1 MHLVEA
7 FLDPL
12 RYQFIQHALWAV
24 LFMGVLNGVL
34 GTFVVLRGWS
44 FFGDALVHA
53 VFPGL
58 VIAFLLGAPTFLGA
72 LVSGVATAL
81 AIGAVSSG
89 RRVSADS
96 AIGVLFVGAFALGVF
111 LISRTTTYRQD
122 LNAFLFGQ
130 ILGVSR
136 ADVLG
141 AAAMTVLVLIGVAL
155 LYKEFKLVAFDPTS
169 AGAMG
174 YPVVVLDLL
183 LLTLLTV
190 TIVVSLRTVGN
201 ILVLAMV
208 VSPAATARFFVT
220 RLSTMMALAA
230 AIGAAEGVGGL
241 LLAAHLNVP
250 PGSTIVLL
258 ATGTFLVGL
267 TLSPESGIPSL
278 LRGRELDRALAAEVA
293 QAAGG
298 GGD

>member
-1 MHLVEA
+1 MQPVEA
-7 FLDPL
+7 FLEPL
-12 RYQFIQHALWAV
+12 RFQFIQHALWAV
-24 LFMGVLNGVL
+24 LFMGILNGVL
-34 GTFVVLRGWS
+34 GSFVVLRGWS

-53 VFPGL
+53 VFPGV
-58 VIAFLLGAPTFLGA
+58 VIAFVVGGSTFLGA
-72 LVSGVATAL
+72 LIAGLATAL
-81 AIGAVSSG
+81 TIGAISSG

-130 ILGVSR
+130 ILGVSS

-141 AAAMTVLVLIGVAL
+141 AGAITVAVLIAVAL

-174 YPVVVLDLL
+174 YPVLGLDLAL
-183 LLTLLTV
+183 LALLTV

-208 VSPAATARFFVT
+208 VSPAATARFFTT
-220 RLSTMMALAA
+220 RLSSMMVFAATLGAL
-230 AIGAAEGVGGL
+230 EGVGGL

-258 ATGTFLVGL
+258 ATAAFLVGL
-267 TLSPESGIPSL
+267 ALSPDAGLPSL
-278 LRGRELDRALAAEVA
+278 LRRRHELDEIAEVA
-293 QAAGG
+293 
-298 GGD
+298 

>member
-1 MHLVEA
+1 MPAIEA
-7 FLDPL
+7 FFEPL
-12 RYQFIQHALWAV
+12 RFQFIQHALWAV
-24 LFMGVLNGVL
+24 LFMGILNGVL
-34 GTFVVLRGWS
+34 GSFVVLRGWS

-53 VFPGL
+53 VFPGV
-58 VIAFLLGAPTFLGA
+58 VIAFVIGGSTFVGA
-72 LVSGVATAL
+72 LVAGLATAL
-81 AIGAVSSG
+81 TIGLVSSG

-141 AAAMTVLVLIGVAL
+141 AAAITVAVLAAVAL

-174 YPVVVLDLL
+174 YPVLALDLAL
-183 LLTLLTV
+183 LALLTV

-208 VSPAATARFFVT
+208 VSPAATARFFTT
-220 RLSTMMALAA
+220 RLSSMMALAA
-230 AIGAAEGVGGL
+230 AIGALEGVGGL

-258 ATGTFLVGL
+258 ATGGFLVGL
-267 TLSPESGIPSL
+267 ALSPDTGLPAL
-278 LRGRELDRALAAEVA
+278 LRRGAELDAPA
-293 QAAGG
+293 
-298 GGD
+298 

>member
-1 MHLVEA
+1 MQPVEA
-7 FLDPL
+7 FLEPL
-12 RYQFIQHALWAV
+12 RFQFIQHALWAV

-34 GTFVVLRGWS
+34 GSFVVLRGWS

-58 VIAFLLGAPTFLGA
+58 VIAYLVGGPTFLGA
-72 LVSGVATAL
+72 LVAGLVTAL
-81 AIGAVSSG
+81 AIGLVSYEKRVSS
-89 RRVSADS
+89 DS

-111 LISRTTTYRQD
+111 LISRTTTFRQD

-130 ILGVSR
+130 ILGVSLG
-136 ADVLG
+136 DVAL
-141 AAAMTVLVLIGVAL
+141 AAVITVAVLVAVFL
-155 LYKEFKLVAFDPTS
+155 LYKEFKLVAFDPVS

-174 YPVVVLDLL
+174 YPVLLLDLAL
-183 LLTLLTV
+183 LALLTV

-208 VSPAATARFFVT
+208 VSPAATARFFTV
-220 RLSTMMALAA
+220 RLSTMMA
-230 AIGAAEGVGGL
+230 GAATLGALEGGGGL

-258 ATGTFLVGL
+258 ATGVFLVGL
-267 TLSPESGIPSL
+267 LLSPDSGLPAM
-278 LRGRELDRALAAEVA
+278 LRRGDVLDEPA
-293 QAAGG
+293 
-298 GGD
+298 